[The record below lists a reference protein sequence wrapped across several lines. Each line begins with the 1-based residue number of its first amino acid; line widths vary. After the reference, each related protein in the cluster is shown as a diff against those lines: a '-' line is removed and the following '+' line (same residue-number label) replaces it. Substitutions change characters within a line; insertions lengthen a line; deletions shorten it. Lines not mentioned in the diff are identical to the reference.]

1 MSGDQDPAIA
11 QISISAGQCCL
22 AEKQKTWDRGDCSV
36 GTLRGPASWG
46 AASDFED
53 LIRDHNRGVNEL
65 HFHIRL
71 CCVIRILI

>member
-1 MSGDQDPAIA
+1 MLSRGKTENMGP
-11 QISISAGQCCL
+11 GQ
-22 AEKQKTWDRGDCSV
+22 TIV